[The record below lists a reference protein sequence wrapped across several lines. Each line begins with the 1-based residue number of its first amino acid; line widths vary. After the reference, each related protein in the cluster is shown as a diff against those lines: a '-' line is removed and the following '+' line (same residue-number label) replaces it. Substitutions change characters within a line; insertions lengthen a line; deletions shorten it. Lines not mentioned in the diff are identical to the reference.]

1 MPDVIVV
8 PSAASVYVQLFTSP
22 TATALLSLNEI
33 QVPSFS
39 LGRDIETYSRAAP
52 LECHLDTLLTNRTA
66 LTAPFH
72 IKNFTFSDLKS
83 LEADDVCEANL
94 ELNPEHESE
103 GDIFV
108 AFWWSIQLHDSE
120 FTTYPETSWRNHWQ
134 PCVYSV
140 PQQPLRS
147 EPFIKLHARHDE
159 YSWFFAMH
167 QEHMAAPF
175 DPLTSI
181 WSPQRIALIK
191 NQDYWRQVTI
201 LAPRR
206 LLNGDALYIDVVWT
220 MASDQILNCS

>member
-1 MPDVIVV
+1 M
-8 PSAASVYVQLFTSP
+8 TSL
-22 TATALLSLNEI
+22 ALLTSHILFLPPASLFF
-33 QVPSFS
+33 SFVF
-39 LGRDIETYSRAAP
+39 R
-52 LECHLDTLLTNRTA
+52 
-66 LTAPFH
+66 
-72 IKNFTFSDLKS
+72 DLKS